1 MAIIVWTTLAILLL
15 FVSRIERT
23 SWARV
28 LRATREDDEVP
39 AALGKNVFRFRLQAV
54 IIGSVIGGIAGIFWG
69 LESSLLSPDDFLT
82 LVTFYGWMI
91 LILGG
96 ATKVKGLPIAAI
108 FFGILYGGSRF
119 FTFWPFSMLDASE
132 RAYVRIMIIGL
143 VLIILM
149 MSRPQGIFGKRQEMV
164 LE

>member
-1 MAIIVWTTLAILLL
+1 
-15 FVSRIERT
+15 
-23 SWARV
+23 
-28 LRATREDDEVP
+28 
-39 AALGKNVFRFRLQAV
+39 
-54 IIGSVIGGIAGIFWG
+54 
-69 LESSLLSPDDFLT
+69 
-82 LVTFYGWMI
+82 
-91 LILGG
+91 
-96 ATKVKGLPIAAI
+96 VKGLPIAAI